1 MFAIKDTLKRKN
13 TLWEKAFETWFSQ
26 DQRTNRQGREDREE
40 KTRILASFACFALKK
55 MTGHRFTM
63 DFKKAMVG

>member
-1 MFAIKDTLKRKN
+1 MKEPLDVDGCINLCWVSITLNLNSNKEVQKRKV
-13 TLWEKAFETWFSQ
+13 WFSK

-55 MTGHRFTM
+55 
-63 DFKKAMVG
+63 